1 MKKDD
6 TVTLSVNHVLAHAMR
21 PMPAA
26 IEQREAQFVIWET
39 ESYLVDSAYTSEVE
53 RVKIR

>member
-6 TVTLSVNHVLAHAMR
+6 TVTISLNTVTAHATR
-21 PMPAA
+21 PLPPA
-26 IEQREAQFVIWET
+26 IEQRDPQFVVWET
-39 ESYLVDSAYTSEVE
+39 DSYLVDSAYTSEVE